1 MSSSIVLRFARP
13 PSVLVYMARALYPSP
28 GLVAERGFP
37 AIDARWPRHRLD
49 QGHLDHFLRSTGLD
63 AQHGIPIIYPQV
75 FTFRLQMAVVTHP
88 AFSLPIWRALQIR
101 NHLVEHRPVPRDAV
115 LDVRTRVVGQ
125 RILEK
130 GAEADLHTT
139 LRSGD
144 ELVWEGIT
152 TFYYRGRHGG
162 ADPPSPL
169 AQAPAPAGD
178 VAARW
183 TAPIGGGL
191 RAARLTG
198 DFNPIHWSNAYAR
211 RLGFRRASHHP
222 QMVVGKALAELRLPP
237 AAEPHRLDV
246 WLKGPV
252 YYGSEVTLRA
262 TTDPSGT
269 SFFVFV
275 DGDERPAIVGHSSAA
290 SGAGLGVGAGGLGG
304 GRE

>member
-1 MSSSIVLRFARP
+1 MESSIVLRFARA
-13 PSVLVYMARALYPSP
+13 PSAVAYMVRALYPSP
-28 GLVAERGFP
+28 GLGPGRGFP
-37 AIDARWPRHRLD
+37 PIDARWPGHRLD
-49 QGHLDHFLRSTGLD
+49 QGHLDRFLRSTGLD
-63 AQHGIPIIYPQV
+63 AQHGLPIIYPQV

-139 LRSGD
+139 LCSGA
-144 ELVWEGIT
+144 ELVWEGLT
-152 TFYYRGRHGG
+152 TFYYRGLHGG

-169 AQAPAPAGD
+169 APPPAPTGD
-178 VAARW
+178 VTARW
-183 TAPIGGGL
+183 TTRAGAGL

-198 DFNPIHWSNAYAR
+198 DFNPIHWSAAYAR
-211 RLGFRRASHHP
+211 RLGFSRAFHHP
-222 QMVVGKALAELRLPP
+222 QMVVGRALAELPRPTAP
-237 AAEPHRLDV
+237 EPHRLDV

-252 YYGSEVTLRA
+252 YYGSDVTLRA

-269 SFFVFV
+269 SFFLFV
-275 DGDERPAIVGHSSAA
+275 DGDDRPAIVGRSSAS
-290 SGAGLGVGAGGLGG
+290 SGAGLGVGAGDLG
-304 GRE
+304 R